1 MKKGEKELFRLLSRN
16 ISSVVALAS
25 VLVSLAAFAV
35 FMVMMVMAAFEIGIG
50 FQFSGKILS
59 DGFDDIAA
67 DSADNLDSMFRK
79 RRLRASAD
87 SAAEKDVH
95 IAFFEESGKRAV
107 SAVSRRDDLHS
118 ADESVLNLEDCKG
131 RGVPEMLEDFFVF
144 TCCRDDHFAFS
155 CFMSLIRVV
164 APAAATACRFVQ
176 AAIFRRRFEIS
187 VRNHNIHAGNQCGN
201 DFAASGVEQALD
213 RAARNPHPDGCF
225 SLFHLFQIDE
235 MSAGTQNAPVK
246 GT

>member
-79 RRLRASAD
+79 R
-87 SAAEKDVH
+87 
-95 IAFFEESGKRAV
+95 
-107 SAVSRRDDLHS
+107 
-118 ADESVLNLEDCKG
+118 
-131 RGVPEMLEDFFVF
+131 
-144 TCCRDDHFAFS
+144 
-155 CFMSLIRVV
+155 
-164 APAAATACRFVQ
+164 
-176 AAIFRRRFEIS
+176 
-187 VRNHNIHAGNQCGN
+187 
-201 DFAASGVEQALD
+201 
-213 RAARNPHPDGCF
+213 
-225 SLFHLFQIDE
+225 
-235 MSAGTQNAPVK
+235 
-246 GT
+246 